1 MSINGG
7 DLLIAPI
14 VVFYISIGLKSI
26 KQLMLNLKSLRSEPF
41 LWIHLTGI
49 VMFPICLEISMM
61 ALSIGDSYP
70 VALELFLL
78 IAIGIL
84 PILLMQWLRP
94 FYIFSI
100 LFLSVKPE
108 TLSDDQRVILS
119 LFKTFKQKLLSAIA
133 SVIIFF
139 SLWLLY
145 RLSPL
150 ATGVVDF
157 LPQWHILGLS
167 IAILAFLASN
177 LFLQVPLSVLL
188 VLITK
193 QSKLDRVEP
202 YPTEK
207 INRSFAIP
215 GIKVNQILW
224 FLDTPTETL

>member
-1 MSINGG
+1 MAIN
-7 DLLIAPI
+7 
-14 VVFYISIGLKSI
+14 V
-26 KQLMLNLKSLRSEPF
+26 KSLRSEPF

-100 LFLSVKPE
+100 LFLSLRPE
-108 TLSDDQRVILS
+108 ALSDDQKIILS

-133 SVIIFF
+133 LIVMLL

-150 ATGVVDF
+150 ATGVVNF
-157 LPQWHILGLS
+157 LPQWRILGLGT
-167 IAILAFLASN
+167 AILAFLASN
-177 LFLQVPLSVLL
+177 LFLQVPLNVLL
-188 VLITK
+188 VLVTK

-202 YPTEK
+202 YPLEK
-207 INRSFAIP
+207 ITQAFTIP

-224 FLDTPTETL
+224 FLDSSTQAQ